1 VKHDALCRLAVAV
14 VLGAT
19 GLMTAVEAGPA
30 CRADAPDWPLP
41 GSFWVLARTATGS
54 FGAGS
59 TSVMVHLLGE
69 RTWRG
74 RRVIVLREGSIR
86 TYLDSQ
92 YRLLG
97 SARASTTLAVYEP
110 FDPLFTWPLAVGRQW
125 TGEYYAREVEGE
137 PARLIRFAYRVE
149 AFEEID
155 LPAGRFVAFRI
166 RRDDAMEAVVRWW
179 SPELGLPIKTRRE
192 RTGLHRLG
200 SGILT
205 EELLSWSFN
214 PGADP

>member
-1 VKHDALCRLAVAV
+1 MKGSALCRLAVAT

-19 GLMTAVEAGPA
+19 ALMTVADAGPA
-30 CRADAPDWPLP
+30 CRADAPDWPSP

-59 TSVMVHLLGE
+59 TSVTVHLLGE

-74 RRVIVLREGSIR
+74 RQAIVLREGPLS
-86 TYLDSQ
+86 TYFDRH

-97 SARASTTLAVYEP
+97 SDHAGTTVAVYEP
-110 FDPLFTWPLAVGRQW
+110 FEPLFTWPLLVGREW
-125 TGEYYAREVEGE
+125 TGEYYVRNVAGH
-137 PARLIRFAYRVE
+137 PARLTRSTYRAE
-149 AFEEID
+149 AFEEIR

-166 RRDDAMEAVVRWW
+166 RRDDATETIVRWW
-179 SPELGLPIKTRRE
+179 SPDLGLTIKTRRE
-192 RTGLHRLG
+192 RTSLHLLG

-205 EELLSWSFN
+205 EELLSWTFN